1 MLFYALFIFPSFSFR
16 NKSTGAYRAP
26 SVSYYK
32 IEDSVRKSFPE
43 GKKASYIFLK
53 KLQDCSP
60 EDPDSAWVPSDSC

>member
-1 MLFYALFIFPSFSFR
+1 MLFYALFIFPCFSFR
-16 NKSTGAYRAP
+16 NKSSGAYRSP

-53 KLQDCSP
+53 KIAGLQPGRSR
-60 EDPDSAWVPSDSC
+60 